1 MQALVR
7 IIRRDESTSVSL
19 SARSFVAIC
28 TAAIALMV
36 CAAARADQE
45 SPRAPT
51 TKAAKKKPALH
62 FVTHVTSEGEP
73 PRAASEKR
81 IDARTVVALPRRS
94 GDDLLRL
101 VPGLLVSRHG
111 AEGKGVQIFLRGFD
125 AAHGS
130 DLEVTV
136 AGLPINE
143 ASNVHG
149 HGYLDLG
156 FIVPEVVRE
165 IDVRKGS
172 FSADQGPFATAG
184 SLRFDLGVPAE
195 LRGSRLTYEMG
206 STFRQRLLALFAP
219 RGSPDETFFTV
230 EAMADNGYG
239 QNRAARRIVAL
250 GQVRLPLPAS
260 RFSLTALGTGYAATF
275 GGPSPLPLSDLTA
288 GRASFYDSYTKDTG
302 GNSQRVFGG
311 LRLRYA
317 GDRSNLDAL
326 AFVQWRR
333 LALRENFTGSLLFAD
348 QGDTKLQFHQS
359 QGGGVRLR
367 YDARLFRETMLRL
380 GLDWRAE
387 SIAQHE
393 DQLDRRGESFLRNRD
408 LAALQQ
414 FLALHGVIELHP
426 VSFLRL
432 YGGARFDLFMF
443 RVQDLLAKSDV
454 HSQSLQAFSPRLSA
468 TFLLPRAVSLFA
480 AYGRGVR
487 PPEARSIVGTSNTE
501 HTQLG
506 EYNGKSLTLTQSDT
520 VELGLRAR
528 APRGVT
534 LSAAGFGTW
543 IDHEVLFDHVAAI
556 NIALNST
563 RRLGAELS
571 ISVEPLRWLK
581 LQLDAT
587 YTDARFVDSSGPV
600 PGVPWFLGTLSG
612 IVWNLRG
619 VSAGLRFTYL
629 SPRPLRYGAIAGG
642 AAILDLNVSYRWR
655 FVEVGVQFDNML
667 AQQWHEGEF
676 HYASWFDRS
685 RPRSEI
691 PSIHISAGPPFMAR
705 AALTFWLDGQGP
717 TQRPAQAAPRP

>member
-1 MQALVR
+1 MNLRSLIGIFTIAIT
-7 IIRRDESTSVSL
+7 II
-19 SARSFVAIC
+19 
-28 TAAIALMV
+28 V
-36 CAAARADQE
+36 CAPSRAQQK
-45 SPRAPT
+45 PPHAPV
-51 TKAAKKKPALH
+51 KKQPAQSY
-62 FVTHVTSEGEP
+62 VTRVTSEGEP
-73 PRAASEKR
+73 PHAASEKR
-81 IDARTVVALPRRS
+81 IDARTVMALPRRS

-156 FIVPEVVRE
+156 FIVPETVRQ

-172 FSADQGPFATAG
+172 FLADQGPFATAG

-206 STFRQRLLALFAP
+206 STFRQRLLALIAP
-219 RGSPDETFFTV
+219 RTTADETFV
-230 EAMADNGYG
+230 AIEGMADNGYG
-239 QNRAARRIVAL
+239 QNRAARRLLAL
-250 GQVRLPLPAS
+250 GQVRLPLPEK
-260 RFSLTALGTGYAATF
+260 RLQLVALGTGYIATF
-275 GGPSPLPLSDLTA
+275 GGPSPLPLSDLSA
-288 GRASFYDSYTKDTG
+288 GRIGFYDSYTKDTG
-302 GNSQRVFGG
+302 GNSARVMAG
-311 LRLRYA
+311 LQLRYR
-317 GDRSNLDAL
+317 GERSNLDAL
-326 AFVQWRR
+326 AFAQWRR
-333 LALRENFTGSLLFAD
+333 LALRENFTGSLIFAD
-348 QGDTKLQFHQS
+348 RGDTKLQFHQS

-367 YDARLFRETMLRL
+367 YDTRLFRETLLRV

-393 DQLDRRGESFLRNRD
+393 DQIDGRGVGFLRNRD
-408 LAALQQ
+408 LAAMQQ
-414 FLALHGVIELHP
+414 FLALHGVVELHP

-443 RVQDLLAKSDV
+443 RVQDLLARSDV
-454 HSQSLQAFSPRLSA
+454 QSQSMQAFSPRLSA
-468 TFLLPRAVSLFA
+468 SFLLPRAVSLFA

-487 PPEARSIVGTSNTE
+487 PPEARSLLGNNVVE
-501 HTQLG
+501 PLQLG
-506 EYNGKSLTLTQSDT
+506 EYSGKSVELTQSDT
-520 VELGLRAR
+520 FELGLRAR

-587 YTDARFVDSSGPV
+587 YTDARFVDSRGPV

-612 IVWNLRG
+612 ILWNLRG

-629 SPRPLRYGAIAGG
+629 SPRPLRYGAVAGG

-655 FVEVGVQFDNML
+655 FVEVGAQLDNVL

-676 HYASWFDRS
+676 HYASWLDIT
-685 RPRSEI
+685 RPRTEI
-691 PSIHISAGPPFMAR
+691 PSIHIAAGPPFMAR
-705 AALTFWLDGQGP
+705 AALTFWLDGKG
-717 TQRPAQAAPRP
+717 PAQGVGKATGFDGRM